1 VSAVTTSPPP
11 PDGPPWD
18 LPVSEAPIA
27 FLDLEMTGLDP
38 ANDRVVEVCVD
49 RVVGGRRVQLVHSL
63 VRPDARI
70 GGAAHVH
77 GLDEAALADAP
88 PFAEIAE
95 EVLRALDGAVLVAHA
110 AEWDVNFLQAEMKR
124 AGRELALT
132 HWLDTLVLARRSFA
146 FGSYSLDA
154 LCKSLAIDRG
164 RAHRADSDVAAMRAL
179 FDRCVTILAPQ
190 SVRDLWEVRVAQ
202 RRARASIVTACEAA
216 VEHGLPVQVVYR
228 PARKPPQTLLMILTE
243 VRSDLDLPR
252 AIGYLLPG
260 RGRRELR
267 ADRILRV
274 DPGKSPTG
282 SEPPP
287 LQHQTE

>member
-1 VSAVTTSPPP
+1 VSSLPPP
-11 PDGPPWD
+11 PAGPPWD
-18 LPVSEAPIA
+18 LPVAEAPLA

-38 ANDRVVEVCVD
+38 ENDRVVEVCVD
-49 RVVGGRRVQLVHSL
+49 RVVGGKSVLSVHSL

-70 GGAAHVH
+70 GGASHVH
-77 GLDEAALADAP
+77 GLDEAALANAP
-88 PFAEIAE
+88 PFAEIADQ
-95 EVLRALDGAVLVAHA
+95 VLRALDGAVLVAHA
-110 AEWDVNFLQAEMKR
+110 AEWDVSFLQAEMKR
-124 AGRELALT
+124 AGRELPLT

-164 RAHRADSDVAAMRAL
+164 RAHRADSDVAAMRVV
-179 FDRCVTILAPQ
+179 FGRCLAILAPA

-202 RRARASIVTACEAA
+202 RRARAVIVTACEAA

-228 PARKPPQTLLMILTE
+228 PAKKPPQVLLMILTE

-267 ADRILRV
+267 TDRILRV
-274 DPGKSPTG
+274 EPGKSPPG
-282 SEPPP
+282 SESSP
-287 LQHQTE
+287 LQRQTE

>member
-1 VSAVTTSPPP
+1 VSTAPPP
-11 PDGPPWD
+11 PQAGPPWD
-18 LPVSEAPIA
+18 VPVAEAPLA

-38 ANDRVVEVCVD
+38 ENDRVVEVCVD
-49 RVVGGRRVQLVHSL
+49 RVVGGQSVARVHSL

-70 GGAAHVH
+70 GGASHVH
-77 GLDEAALADAP
+77 GLDEAALAGAP
-88 PFAEIAE
+88 PFADIAGP
-95 EVLRALDGAVLVAHA
+95 VLQALDGAVLVAHA
-110 AEWDVNFLQAEMKR
+110 AEWDVSFLQAEMKR
-124 AGRELALT
+124 AGRDLTLT

-154 LCKSLAIDRG
+154 LCKSLEIDRG
-164 RAHRADSDVAAMRAL
+164 RAHRADSDVAAMRSV

-202 RRARASIVTACEAA
+202 RRARAAIVTACEAA
-216 VEHGLPVQVVYR
+216 VEHGLPVEVVYR
-228 PARKPPQTLLMILTE
+228 AARKPPEPLLMILTE

-267 ADRILRV
+267 TDRILRV
-274 DPGKSPTG
+274 DAPSTRRSPTG

-287 LQHQTE
+287 